1 MKIRRERLRISL
13 QINLYWCRIVYD
25 DVETERESV
34 PLSICR
40 ESWFNGINDWK
51 RWFIVEWWWNFG
63 CKQDLSTREPSSLWK
78 YASLSFWGLCMLIG
92 WILEKSLES
101 LPGVSYQGLYPKGW
115 VYRRR
120 IRIHGW
126 TMWKGGCRCCCPS
139 QLQEFLTSNTSHL
152 KSLLVNTNGYIVKV
166 VFHVFIYNNR
176 FHTANIYELSLFLR
190 YLLVKLPDEVFPFIR
205 GDDVI
210 EEGWIDN

>member
-1 MKIRRERLRISL
+1 MNRYLEYLIKDYIRKDESIGDGSEFTDER
-13 QINLYWCRIVYD
+13 CEKV
-25 DVETERESV
+25 DV
-34 PLSICR
+34 
-40 ESWFNGINDWK
+40 
-51 RWFIVEWWWNFG
+51 
-63 CKQDLSTREPSSLWK
+63 
-78 YASLSFWGLCMLIG
+78 
-92 WILEKSLES
+92 
-101 LPGVSYQGLYPKGW
+101 GV
-115 VYRRR
+115 
-120 IRIHGW
+120 
-126 TMWKGGCRCCCPS
+126 PS

-210 EEGWIDN
+210 EEG